1 MNLIRRLHS
10 ECIELT
16 LILRPPLEEIG
27 EATYCSGSLGES
39 VSKART
45 VTSKSVTIA
54 LPYQTDPLVDCFDEN
69 VYFDIVDHM
78 VD

>member
-54 LPYQTDPLVDCFDEN
+54 
-69 VYFDIVDHM
+69 
-78 VD
+78 